1 MSHFKLCNDCD
12 KDAKGVSKKVN
23 IYFSLKKR
31 KENNGYI
38 RNQCECEPI
47 RIQAYVDHGH
57 P

>member
-31 KENNGYI
+31 KENNGHI
-38 RNQCECEPI
+38 HNHCECEPI
-47 RIQAYVDHGH
+47 RI
-57 P
+57 